1 VLGASSCACTG
12 TGAALVC
19 KSVGASVRAKELTP
33 MSSSATPHDP
43 PIVVLRCDTTR
54 CATSSR
60 TAPFILASSCSAS
73 RRSRRALH
81 RTTAHAGAV
90 TRPPT

>member
-1 VLGASSCACTG
+1 
-12 TGAALVC
+12 
-19 KSVGASVRAKELTP
+19 
-33 MSSSATPHDP
+33 MSSVATPHDP
-43 PIVVLRCDTTR
+43 PIVVPHCDAAR

-60 TAPFILASSCSAS
+60 TAPFILASSCPAS

-90 TRPPT
+90 TGPPT